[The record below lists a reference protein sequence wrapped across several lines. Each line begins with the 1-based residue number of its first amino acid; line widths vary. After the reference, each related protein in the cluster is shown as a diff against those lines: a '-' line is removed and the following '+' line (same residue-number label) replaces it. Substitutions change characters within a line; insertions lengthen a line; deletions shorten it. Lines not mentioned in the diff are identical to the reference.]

1 MKPAIAIQYFLID
14 RFFVESA
21 FGFFRKAVSHR
32 YIMNKKN
39 VKID

>member
-21 FGFFRKAVSHR
+21 FGFFSQSDIASL
-32 YIMNKKN
+32 YNE
-39 VKID
+39 